1 MSLPIIYKRMKLY
14 TNRPQGGTIL
24 EIKYTDKDK
33 GEKLYREMRGL
44 HVDYIIAPIE
54 LKEDKEF
61 LKYARVSTCMQGQE
75 FGKVLYYE
83 E

>member
-1 MSLPIIYKRMKLY
+1 MRIYTDKPR
-14 TNRPQGGTIL
+14 GGIIL
-24 EIKYTDKDK
+24 EIEYADK

-44 HVDYIIAPIE
+44 HVNYIIAPIE

-61 LKYARVSTCMQGQE
+61 LMYARVATCMQGQE

-83 E
+83 T